1 MERVY
6 SGEVLKFKISPF
18 LLEINYA
25 IVLLLFLLLLMF
37 FCLFVFCLF
46 FFLFCLCFFFFFF
59 FSSRPTVPKSEAS
72 L

>member
-1 MERVY
+1 MVRVY

-37 FCLFVFCLF
+37 FLFFF
-46 FFLFCLCFFFFFF
+46 WFFLFCFFHLVQR
-59 FSSRPTVPKSEAS
+59 SLNPKRPCKW
-72 L
+72 

>member
-6 SGEVLKFKISPF
+6 YGEVLKFKISPF

-37 FCLFVFCLF
+37 FCFFFFVCFFLFVFF
-46 FFLFCLCFFFFFF
+46 I
-59 FSSRPTVPKSEAS
+59 SSNGP
-72 L
+72 

>member
-37 FCLFVFCLF
+37 FLFVFIVCF
-46 FFLFCLCFFFFFF
+46 CFFVFFHLVQR
-59 FSSRPTVPKSEAS
+59 SLNPKRPCKW
-72 L
+72 